1 MGNTRTDDGPAVT
14 IAGYVVHEVAD
25 MFPLI
30 VGQEFDALVEDIKQH
45 GQMEPIV
52 LDRDGLLIDGR
63 NRGRACDRLGI
74 TPTTKVYNGKDVT
87 QYVVSHNL
95 HRRHLTDGQRAMIA
109 AKLAARTAGQR
120 ANPGQVGDITHL
132 PPSID
137 LAADMLSVT
146 RTQVGKAKQI
156 LRDGVPELQALVAEG
171 SAPVT
176 SAARVATLL
185 EPNEQLTYVAEVR
198 SGADPVKAAP
208 PDAKASEGRTR
219 RGETSQRDA
228 FLRNTQHIQPEKVI
242 ENVVGLLEGVAS
254 SLLLVKGITPT
265 LDAEKRL
272 AWLEAL
278 REPLSAINTL
288 KKELAS

>member
-1 MGNTRTDDGPAVT
+1 MGNTRTDGGPAVT

-30 VGQEFDALVEDIKQH
+30 VGQEFEALVEDIRLH

-74 TPTTKVYNGKDVT
+74 TPATKVYNGKDVT

-109 AKLAARTAGQR
+109 AKLATRQ
-120 ANPGQVGDITHL
+120 PGQYVRGQMHDIGHL
-132 PPSID
+132 PPSSEQ
-137 LAADMLSVT
+137 AAEMLSVA
-146 RTQVGKAKQI
+146 RNQVTVAKQI
-156 LRDGVPELQALVAEG
+156 LRDGVSELQALVAEG
-171 SAPVT
+171 SAPVNT
-176 SAARVATLL
+176 AARVATTLG
-185 EPNEQLTYVAEVR
+185 PDEQLAYVAEVR

-208 PDAKASEGRTR
+208 PDLKQAQARTR

-272 AWLEAL
+272 AWFEAL